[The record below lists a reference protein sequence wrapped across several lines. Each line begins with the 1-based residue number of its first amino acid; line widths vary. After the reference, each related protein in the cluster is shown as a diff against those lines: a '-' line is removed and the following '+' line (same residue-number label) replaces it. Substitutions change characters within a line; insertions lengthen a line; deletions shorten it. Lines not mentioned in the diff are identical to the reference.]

1 MTNQDALR
9 ILDTVCSQVPLTRQQ
24 HIEVQQAVATLALLV
39 NPVVQGE
46 TETIKFP
53 QPK

>member
-24 HIEVQQAVATLALLV
+24 HIEVQQAVATLANLV
-39 NPVVQGE
+39 NPGE
-46 TETIKFP
+46 IETIKFP
-53 QPK
+53 QPE